1 MIRLSFSEIVS
12 QSFRF
17 FFANLPL
24 FFHLVTVPWVL
35 SVAIR
40 VVGALAMSDDDIVH
54 GALIEKLLDVIPTT
68 MFLVAWL
75 RFTLLGANR
84 IDGTP
89 GLGWSRREVLLGTS
103 AVPMLALMVG
113 IGISMAID
121 VLATRAGLGGWT
133 GVVAVSSSGALGALA
148 VLIVSGHLPWHE
160 VRALLFVR
168 GARGTN
174 A

>member
-1 MIRLSFSEIVS
+1 ML
-12 QSFRF
+12 FR
-17 FFANLPL
+17 
-24 FFHLVTVPWVL
+24 
-35 SVAIR
+35 SV
-40 VVGALAMSDDDIVH
+40 VAL
-54 GALIEKLLDVIPTT
+54 
-68 MFLVAWL
+68 LVANAIACPVFMF
-75 RFTLLGANR
+75 RMAGA
-84 IDGTP
+84 
-89 GLGWSRREVLLGTS
+89 LGWSRREVLLGTS